1 MERPMDTGDLV
12 NDLKF
17 KVATADD
24 TMEILA
30 GRAQLF
36 FNKTSYAES
45 AKNNKLISIT
55 VTSGA
60 LQMAISAFAIS
71 SIIA

>member
-1 MERPMDTGDLV
+1 MDTGDLI

-36 FNKTSYAES
+36 FNKTTYAES
-45 AKNNKLISIT
+45 MKNPKLISIT

-60 LQMAISAFAIS
+60 LQMAASALAIS
-71 SIIA
+71 SLIAYTTF